1 MTPKIDPNLIFN
13 QALARTA
20 SPRKLNRE
28 KPEELRK
35 ACQEFEAIFIRSL
48 LQNMRATVPASD
60 LDERNIGREVYEE
73 MMDAEVA
80 KQIARKN
87 ELGIAE
93 LLFRQ
98 LSKPVTTDN
107 TTGPLSLSSSRD
119 K

>member
-1 MTPKIDPNLIFN
+1 MNPRINPSLILN
-13 QALARTA
+13 QALAKA
-20 SPRKLNRE
+20 AAPRKLNRE
-28 KPEELRK
+28 NPEELRK

-60 LDERNIGREVYEE
+60 LNGRDIGREVYEE
-73 MMDAEVA
+73 MMDAEIA
-80 KQIARKN
+80 KQMARKN

-107 TTGPLSLSSSRD
+107 TTGHLSLTSRRD